1 MSQARALAVEFNSG
15 YSKMIQYNAK
25 QLRRIWFVLMR
36 STASD
41 VVKFLLLVAALT
53 WLMYRGTEMM
63 GYHWQWHRVP
73 RYIAGFEDGRFTRGP
88 LLDGLLLTFRISAWS
103 LVLAFCFGLVT
114 ALLRISN
121 SFMGRVIARGYLE
134 LIRNTPLLVQLFFL
148 YFVLAPVLGIG
159 RFTSAVLALSL
170 FEGAYASEI
179 FRAGIL
185 SVTKGQWEA
194 AYSLGLGTLNT
205 YRYIV
210 LPQAIRRILPPLTS
224 QAVSLIKDSALVST
238 VAIYDLT
245 MQGQVVIS
253 ETFLTFEIWF
263 TVAALYLV
271 VTVVLS
277 TVVSVMEN
285 RLRVAD

>member
-1 MSQARALAVEFNSG
+1 MVKKKGNITPRV
-15 YSKMIQYNAK
+15 
-25 QLRRIWFVLMR
+25 WFYLTR
-36 STASD
+36 STLSD
-41 VVKFLLLVAALT
+41 VIKFLMLVGALT
-53 WLMYRGTEMM
+53 WLIYRGTEIM

-73 RYIAGFEDGRFTRGP
+73 QYIISLEEGKFIKGP
-88 LLDGLLLTFRISAWS
+88 LIEGLMLTFRISAWS
-103 LVLAFCFGLVT
+103 LIVAFVLGLVT
-114 ALLRISN
+114 ALLRLSN
-121 SFMGRVIARGYLE
+121 SLVGMVVARGYLE

-179 FRAGIL
+179 FRAGIV
-185 SVTKGQWEA
+185 SVTRGQWEA
-194 AYSLGLGTLNT
+194 AYSLGLSTFYT

-263 TVAALYLV
+263 TVAAMYLT

-277 TVVSVMEN
+277 TAVNILEN
-285 RLRVAD
+285 RLRVET